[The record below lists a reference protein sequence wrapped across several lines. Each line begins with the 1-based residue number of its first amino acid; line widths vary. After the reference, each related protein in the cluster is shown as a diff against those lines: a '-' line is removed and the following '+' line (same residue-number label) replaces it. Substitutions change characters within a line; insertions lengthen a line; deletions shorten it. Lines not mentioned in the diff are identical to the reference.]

1 MQVNFSQIHGYD
13 GSNVHWFVAFNSSY
27 DKDSILS
34 IPELKS
40 KSVTLEP
47 YPIASLTPDKKL
59 VGVDAN
65 KAFHT
70 IKTHGYYLFGSKT
83 EITEM

>member
-1 MQVNFSQIHGYD
+1 
-13 GSNVHWFVAFNSSY
+13 
-27 DKDSILS
+27 
-34 IPELKS
+34 
-40 KSVTLEP
+40 LEP

-70 IKTHGYYLFGSKT
+70 IKTHGYYIFGSKT